1 MICNSTPAAGGGR
14 RKKRKMESIISFVAG
29 ASYGAMSVVVGQPL
43 DTVKTRMQA
52 HSANLN
58 ANPFVTATTL
68 FKKEGI
74 RGLYRGGTPI
84 FVGGALFRSAQF
96 GFYEAAMKFSK
107 GRIPEDRY
115 FGFLNPQVVVSGF
128 CGGIA
133 RGLVRPCMHF
143 HQMYLI
149 RQCRMMTYALTIGG
163 GTLRVHQGVKAG
175 WQNMAVPQYVQR
187 ECHDCISQRL
197 PFLLFRDLH

>member
-1 MICNSTPAAGGGR
+1 MEGFEQGNKKVEKPARTPFVFCYKCDCYSLLWPAAGGE
-14 RKKRKMESIISFVAG
+14 RKKMENVISFVAG

-43 DTVKTRMQA
+43 DTIKTRMQA

-58 ANPFVTATTL
+58 ANPFVTATSL

-96 GFYEAAMKFSK
+96 GFYEAAMKFSN
-107 GRIPEDRY
+107 GRIPENRY
-115 FGFLNPQVVVSGF
+115 FGFLNPQVVFSGF

-133 RGLVRPCMHF
+133 RGLVRPYIATKC
-143 HQMYLI
+143 
-149 RQCRMMTYALTIGG
+149 TYAMDNICFG
-163 GTLRVHQGVKAG
+163 
-175 WQNMAVPQYVQR
+175 
-187 ECHDCISQRL
+187 
-197 PFLLFRDLH
+197 